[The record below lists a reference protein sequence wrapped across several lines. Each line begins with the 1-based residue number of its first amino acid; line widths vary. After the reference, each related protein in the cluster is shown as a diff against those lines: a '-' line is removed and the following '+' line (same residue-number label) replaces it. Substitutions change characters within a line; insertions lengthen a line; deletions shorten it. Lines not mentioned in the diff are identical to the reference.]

1 MKDISLSPDSDK
13 TPIAD
18 DGQPSVNSS
27 RSAVALE
34 AGDNYRVSRK
44 ISEKAS
50 GAESGGV
57 ENGGAESGSAVV
69 NLTRTEL
76 ITAFFG
82 LTCVMFIASLDG
94 TITASI
100 YVPIASKFND
110 LEEAIWIITT
120 YMLAS
125 TITLVLS
132 GRLSDLLGR
141 VEVLCTSII
150 IFLIGSILCAVSQSM
165 KMLFA
170 SRALQ
175 GLGGGGLMN
184 LSLVIV
190 GDITSERDRGT
201 FISLMTIILGIGA
214 AVGPIIGGAI
224 AENASWRIAF
234 WINIP
239 VCVISLALIF
249 RLKLPR
255 PQGNIKENI
264 KRLDYLGAFLFTIS
278 IVPILLALSWGGQ
291 KYEWSSAQVLTCLII
306 GIVLFGAFIAA
317 EWYHAKEPIIP
328 VRLFRVDNVAAS
340 VFACLFLGAVM
351 YGVILIIPVW
361 EMAIKNV
368 SILMSGVHLLPFVA
382 GTIVSAPISGIY
394 VMKTGHHRLMSRL
407 GALFLG
413 LGPCLLLVYNENSNI
428 GQRIGFIFIAG
439 FGMGLCNQT
448 PILVSQ
454 SSVEGKDMAVITAA
468 TMFVRIFGGLIISS
482 IINSLLNS
490 HVKSKTLEIAAQY
503 PLYAQIIIGSLGD
516 QSLLHSSMLPSKIHI
531 ALVKAWSDSMH
542 AAFYVF
548 VPVGV
553 LTIISFTFMR
563 HVELKTDMQATI
575 H

>member
-18 DGQPSVNSS
+18 DGQPPVRTPGIS
-27 RSAVALE
+27 
-34 AGDNYRVSRK
+34 GK

-50 GAESGGV
+50 GAESGG
-57 ENGGAESGSAVV
+57 AESGGAVV
-69 NLTRTEL
+69 NLTRPEL

-110 LEEAIWIITT
+110 LEEAIWIHSRLTC
-120 YMLAS
+120 LPQPS
-125 TITLVLS
+125 PLCFQ

-150 IFLIGSILCAVSQSM
+150 IFLIGSILCAASQSM

-190 GDITSERDRGT
+190 GDITSERDR
-201 FISLMTIILGIGA
+201 A

-234 WINIP
+234 
-239 VCVISLALIF
+239 
-249 RLKLPR
+249 
-255 PQGNIKENI
+255 
-264 KRLDYLGAFLFTIS
+264 LDQHSRRFLFTIS

-291 KYEWSSAQVLTCLII
+291 KYEWSSAQVLVCLIV
-306 GIVLFGAFIAA
+306 GI
-317 EWYHAKEPIIP
+317 EPIIP

-340 VFACLFLGAVM
+340 VFACLFLGAIM

-382 GTIVSAPISGIY
+382 GAIVSAPISGIY
-394 VMKTGHHRLMSRL
+394 VMKTGRHRLMSRI
-407 GALFLG
+407 GALFLA

-428 GQRIGFIFIAG
+428 GQRIGFIFIAWI
-439 FGMGLCNQT
+439 C
-448 PILVSQ
+448 Q
-454 SSVEGKDMAVITAA
+454 SSAA

-482 IINSLLNS
+482 VINSLLNS

-503 PLYAQIIIGSLGD
+503 PLYARIIIGSLGD
-516 QSLLHSSMLPSKIHI
+516 QSLLHSNMLSSNIRYR
-531 ALVKAWSDSMH
+531 S
-542 AAFYVF
+542 AFYVF

-563 HVELKTDMQATI
+563 HVELKTDMQAYDPLNAYHSPSHSISPLNKFYIISAAYTFVLVVLASADFLRHELLQHVHHVDI
-575 H
+575 AN